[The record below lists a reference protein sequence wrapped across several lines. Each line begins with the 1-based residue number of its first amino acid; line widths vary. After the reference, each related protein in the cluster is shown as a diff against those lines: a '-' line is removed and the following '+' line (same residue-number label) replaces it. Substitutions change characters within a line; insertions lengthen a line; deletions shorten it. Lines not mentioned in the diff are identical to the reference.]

1 MIDLM
6 ELTAE
11 DLADIE
17 VLQKLRKEAEKLYR
31 AVVNNQRV
39 PLILD
44 DMNRYKLW
52 DDSNN
57 AEYLT
62 LKDGE
67 WIWQA
72 RYLHQSYDVPINK
85 EKIYRIMVSGY
96 QQRKDKSMIGFT
108 NTYDEAI
115 DYFKSYV
122 SKLEKIAINPMFRGS
137 FERRR

>member
-17 VLQKLRKEAEKLYR
+17 VLQKLRKEAERLYR
-31 AVVNNQRV
+31 VIVNNQKV

-44 DMNRYKLW
+44 DQNRYKLW
-52 DDSNN
+52 DDGDN
-57 AEYLT
+57 AEYLA

-67 WIWQA
+67 WVWQA
-72 RYLHQSYDVPINK
+72 RYLHQTYDVPINK

-96 QQRKDKSMIGFT
+96 QQRKDESKRRFA

-122 SKLEKIAINPMFRGS
+122 SKLEKQS
-137 FERRR
+137 

>member
-17 VLQKLRKEAEKLYR
+17 VLQRLRREAEKLYR
-31 AVVNNQRV
+31 VVVSTQKV

-44 DMNRYKLW
+44 EQNRYKLW

-57 AEYLT
+57 AEYLA

-72 RYLHQSYDVPINK
+72 RYLHQTYDVPINM
-85 EKIYRIMVSGY
+85 EKIYRMMVSGY
-96 QQRKDKSMIGFT
+96 QQRKDKSRRGFA
-108 NTYDEAI
+108 NTYEEAI
-115 DYFKSYV
+115 EYFKSYV
-122 SKLEKIAINPMFRGS
+122 SKLEKQP
-137 FERRR
+137 

>member
-17 VLQKLRKEAEKLYR
+17 VLQKLRREAEKLYR
-31 AVVNNQRV
+31 VVVNNQKV

-44 DMNRYKLW
+44 NQNRYKLW

-57 AEYLT
+57 AEYLA

-72 RYLHQSYDVPINK
+72 RYLHQTYDVPINM
-85 EKIYRIMVSGY
+85 EKIYRMMVSGY
-96 QQRKDKSMIGFT
+96 QQRKDESKRGFV
-108 NTYDEAI
+108 NNYDAAI
-115 DYFKSYV
+115 KYFKSYV
-122 SKLEKIAINPMFRGS
+122 SKLEKQP
-137 FERRR
+137 

>member
-17 VLQKLRKEAEKLYR
+17 VLQKFRKEAEKLYR
-31 AVVNNQRV
+31 VVVNNQKV
-39 PLILD
+39 PLVLD

-57 AEYLT
+57 AEYLA

-67 WIWQA
+67 WFWQA
-72 RYLHQSYDVPINK
+72 RYLHQTYDVPINM
-85 EKIYRIMVSGY
+85 EKIYKMMVGGY
-96 QQRKDKSMIGFT
+96 QQRKDESKRGIV
-108 NTYDEAI
+108 NNYADAI
-115 DYFKSYV
+115 KYFKSYV
-122 SKLEKIAINPMFRGS
+122 SKLEKPT
-137 FERRR
+137 

>member
-17 VLQKLRKEAEKLYR
+17 VLQKFRKESEKLYH
-31 AVVNNQRV
+31 AVVNNQKV

-44 DMNRYKLW
+44 EMNRYKLW

-62 LKDGE
+62 LQDGG
-67 WIWQA
+67 WIW
-72 RYLHQSYDVPINK
+72 
-85 EKIYRIMVSGY
+85 
-96 QQRKDKSMIGFT
+96 
-108 NTYDEAI
+108 
-115 DYFKSYV
+115 
-122 SKLEKIAINPMFRGS
+122 
-137 FERRR
+137 

>member
-17 VLQKLRKEAEKLYR
+17 VLQKFRKESEKLYR

-44 DMNRYKLW
+44 EMNRYKLW

-67 WIWQA
+67 WFGK
-72 RYLHQSYDVPINK
+72 HD
-85 EKIYRIMVSGY
+85 IYIRVMMCLSIK
-96 QQRKDKSMIGFT
+96 RKYIG
-108 NTYDEAI
+108 
-115 DYFKSYV
+115 
-122 SKLEKIAINPMFRGS
+122 
-137 FERRR
+137 